1 MPFTSPPLLMVAMDG
16 REELQLTDVVTSC
29 VLPSLKV
36 PLAVSACV
44 VPAAIVELAGARLM
58 VDRVA
63 LVTVSSIEPLTAPAD
78 ATIVA

>member
-44 VPAAIVELAGARLM
+44 VPAAIVEFAGAKLM

-63 LVTVSSIEPLTAPAD
+63 LVTVSSVEPLTAPAD